1 MILNM
6 NPVVKFTDFLY
17 SYYLFQE
24 GIQNETDFHLLSLW
38 FNVVKKLENEVLFV
52 ICSAW
57 TPKQIL
63 FLTAMTITL
72 EFHRE
77 HILQTSNYNFL

>member
-1 MILNM
+1 M

-38 FNVVKKLENEVLFV
+38 FNVVKKLENESFICNLF
-52 ICSAW
+52 CFDSK
-57 TPKQIL
+57 TNSFPD
-63 FLTAMTITL
+63 
-72 EFHRE
+72 
-77 HILQTSNYNFL
+77 SNDNNVRVPS